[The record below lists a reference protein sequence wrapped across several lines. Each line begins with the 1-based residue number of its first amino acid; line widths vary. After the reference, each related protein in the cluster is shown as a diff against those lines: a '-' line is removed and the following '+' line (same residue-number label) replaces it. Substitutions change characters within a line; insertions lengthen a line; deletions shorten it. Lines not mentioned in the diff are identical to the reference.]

1 MISLPLAVFNF
12 VKSPEPAMIARG
24 FGAAALLMLLVLLL
38 FVIARIIGGKAPGIL
53 STRQQ
58 RRRERQSHDDAV
70 RMAKA
75 SVVTTDTGTP

>member
-1 MISLPLAVFNF
+1 
-12 VKSPEPAMIARG
+12 
-24 FGAAALLMLLVLLL
+24 MLLVLLL

-58 RRRERQSHDDAV
+58 KRRERQSHDDAV

-75 SVVTTDTGTP
+75 SAVTTDTGTP